1 MDSPARIVD
10 EHLVLCV
17 NHLLR
22 KQSKQPDGVC
32 VGGEGSAYRP
42 AMQHLN
48 WHKLWAKSVASKVF
62 RLAKN
67 RQVSTNRNLSVF
79 STAIIKVSS
88 LGKIAAELDE
98 QNISHFYLKIQINRR
113 VISKLLATE
122 Q

>member
-42 AMQHLN
+42 AMQHLS

-62 RLAKN
+62 RLAIVKTPEALYLQGL
-67 RQVSTNRNLSVF
+67 RGFVF
-79 STAIIKVSS
+79 SSNRGFVLLIKSENASV
-88 LGKIAAELDE
+88 
-98 QNISHFYLKIQINRR
+98 
-113 VISKLLATE
+113 TM
-122 Q
+122 

>member
-32 VGGEGSAYRP
+32 GGGEGSAYRP
-42 AMQHLN
+42 AMQHLS

-62 RLAKN
+62 RLAIFSA
-67 RQVSTNRNLSVF
+67 RSLMMGWTAPCQVD
-79 STAIIKVSS
+79 
-88 LGKIAAELDE
+88 KIYKD
-98 QNISHFYLKIQINRR
+98 K
-113 VISKLLATE
+113 
-122 Q
+122 